1 MAVYKVSIV
10 VADGSHPGAILN
22 LTKKPAVGKTIE
34 LNGNLFIIKEIIEL
48 MPPRGKFRYL
58 HLTCLPKPAKI

>member
-1 MAVYKVSIV
+1 MTVYKVSIV

-22 LTKKPAVGKTIE
+22 LDRRPTVGETINI
-34 LNGNLFIIKEIIEL
+34 NGSLFLIQEVIEL

-58 HLTCLPKPAKI
+58 HLTCTPQES

>member
-1 MAVYKVSIV
+1 MTVYKVSIV

-22 LTKKPAVGKTIE
+22 LGQKPKAGETITI
-34 LNGNLFIIKEIIEL
+34 NSHIFIIQEVIEL

-58 HLTCLPKPAKI
+58 HLTCVPQES

>member
-1 MAVYKVSIV
+1 MAIYKVSVV

-22 LTKKPAVGKTIE
+22 LSKKPVIGKTIKI
-34 LNGNLFIIKEIIEL
+34 NGKKFIIQEIIEL

-58 HLTCLPKPAKI
+58 HLTCLPPKS